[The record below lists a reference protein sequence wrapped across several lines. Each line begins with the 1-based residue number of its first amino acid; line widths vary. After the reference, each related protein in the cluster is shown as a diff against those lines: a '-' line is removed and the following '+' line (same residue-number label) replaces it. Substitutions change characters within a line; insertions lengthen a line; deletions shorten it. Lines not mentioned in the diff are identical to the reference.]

1 MHAESETRTLR
12 ARAIGTAPKRNQ
24 FFVLDLPAKVPYLV
38 ETGFM
43 RLESQKQKKVGSKRR
58 GLVST

>member
-1 MHAESETRTLR
+1 MHAESETRILA

-24 FFVLDLPAKVPYLV
+24 FFVLHLLAKEPYLV